1 MPGGRVPSSR
11 SWESGKSRE
20 EVGDGAH
27 DDAPAAEGWG
37 RNAHRMGTFN
47 VVVNLVLVVAALV
60 TVWFAWQASK
70 EGAAA
75 RYARESVLAA
85 QEVAHTSATVEAV
98 REAADWTHRTA
109 EAFDDALVYQ

>member
-1 MPGGRVPSSR
+1 MHPLASVVTNAPLSGPRAGDMPGGRVPSSR
-11 SWESGKSRE
+11 SWESGKSRG

-27 DDAPAAEGWG
+27 DDAPAEGWG

-70 EGAAA
+70 EGA
-75 RYARESVLAA
+75 E
-85 QEVAHTSATVEAV
+85 
-98 REAADWTHRTA
+98 
-109 EAFDDALVYQ
+109 LVTRRIQG